1 MEPKFDGL
9 SKKMFQFFM
18 DICYNNNKPWFEAH
32 RSVFEQE
39 VKAPLYQLANLL
51 APKVAQIDPDLDVR
65 PQRAVSRIYRDARRS
80 HGIAYRDHMG
90 LCYRPVGKATSESFS
105 IYIYFDTDEGGTA
118 AGFYAPLRE
127 RMDAFRHRMLTETE
141 VFDRMARRL
150 DAAGFVVTGEAY
162 RRPLKG
168 DLPLCCQPYYN
179 RKRFSV
185 TRAHPIDDLVFSD
198 RLLPTIVGELDTLAP
213 LVQFVNGREIAPFSA
228 LAKGARHE

>member
-1 MEPKFDGL
+1 
-9 SKKMFQFFM
+9 MFQFFM

-32 RSVFEQE
+32 RDVFEQE
-39 VKAPLYQLANLL
+39 VKGPLYQLANLL

-80 HGIAYRDHMG
+80 HGIAYRDHMW

-105 IYIYFDTDEGGTA
+105 IYIYFDTDEWGTA

-141 VFDRMARRL
+141 VFDRMTRRL

-168 DLPLCCQPYYN
+168 DLPSCCQPYYN
-179 RKRFSV
+179 RSGL
-185 TRAHPIDDLVFSD
+185 ASPG
-198 RLLPTIVGELDTLAP
+198 PTPLTIWSFPTGCCPPLWRSWIRWRRWCSLSTVG
-213 LVQFVNGREIAPFSA
+213 RSRPFQP
-228 LAKGARHE
+228 

>member
-1 MEPKFDGL
+1 MIQTIFKRYEKKYLLSPMQYSFLKKHLDQILQVDTYGL
-9 SKKMFQFFM
+9 HT
-18 DICYNNNKPWFEAH
+18 IC
-32 RSVFEQE
+32 S
-39 VKAPLYQLANLL
+39 
-51 APKVAQIDPDLDVR
+51 
-65 PQRAVSRIYRDARRS
+65 
-80 HGIAYRDHMG
+80 
-90 LCYRPVGKATSESFS
+90 
-105 IYIYFDTDEGGTA
+105 IYFDTDEWGTA

-141 VFDRMARRL
+141 VFDRMTRRL

-168 DLPLCCQPYYN
+168 DLPSCCQPYYN

-198 RLLPTIVGELDTLAP
+198 RLLPTIVEELDTLAP